1 MQPTNQQY
9 VQKPFG
15 RLPYDLQRHIM
26 TKFLDKDDR
35 KQYAIDL
42 LYTDWLKFNL
52 KLLPQSVIVK
62 LFINSIYNKCH
73 RDLYNQ
79 SGSAIQV
86 GTKSNH
92 RRKVAITMPGPIS
105 QYLQYW
111 LDTIYYG
118 FSTSSELENKKP
130 IYSFDVIHPELITY
144 TPTEGHDRLTTNIQ
158 IDDFVRFIH
167 MFVHLGDP
175 IPQDQTIYTHT
186 IPSISRQKC
195 NKVWIE
201 KRNTILYE
209 FTVILQYLANKYRN
223 YTHDLKIANNIVKEK
238 AKLDQVAAKEK
249 ARLDKVAAK
258 EKATLDKAAEREK
271 AKLDKIASI
280 EKLKLDKAAIREQ
293 AKLDK
298 IVQKRELNSMK
309 FHERET
315 HKYNK
320 SKNLCK
326 SI

>member
-1 MQPTNQQY
+1 MQLENQISGP
-9 VQKPFG
+9 KPFG

-26 TKFLDKDDR
+26 TKFLDASDR

-42 LYTDWLKFNL
+42 LYTDGFKSNL

-62 LFINSIYNKCH
+62 LFVNSIYNKCH

-79 SGSAIQV
+79 SASAIQV
-86 GTKSNH
+86 GTKSN
-92 RRKVAITMPGPIS
+92 RRRNVAITMPGPIS

-130 IYSFDVIHPELITY
+130 IYSFDVIRPELITY
-144 TPTEGHDRLTTNIQ
+144 IPIEGHHQLTSNIQ

-175 IPQDQTIYTHT
+175 IPQNQTIHT

-195 NKVWIE
+195 NKAWIE

-223 YTHDLKIANNIVKEK
+223 YNHDLKIANNIVK
-238 AKLDQVAAKEK
+238 DQTKRDKVAAKEK
-249 ARLDKVAAK
+249 ARLDKAGVKDQAK
-258 EKATLDKAAEREK
+258 RE
-271 AKLDKIASI
+271 KIASI
-280 EKLKLDKAAIREQ
+280 EKLKLDKAATREQ

-326 SI
+326 NV